1 MMEPEPEADES
12 ASGNNLQNIQ
22 HDIYACN
29 AMTDK

>member
-22 HDIYACN
+22 HDIFVSN
-29 AMTDK
+29 AMIDK